1 MMREETASRRATQT
15 YTLRLGDCVEVLR
28 GLEVGSIGA
37 FVCDPPY
44 G

>member
-1 MMREETASRRATQT
+1 MTEGRTGRTAGQT
-15 YTLRLGDCVEVLR
+15 IVLRLGDCVDIMREMPS
-28 GLEVGSIGA
+28 ESMGA